1 MSAEVLIGGGFKNF
15 DLFFNA
21 QRRLTRIFWLHG
33 GGGFKNLIFLSPT
46 AAAAGRLKNTSFV
59 NKNSLSIAISYR

>member
-46 AAAAGRLKNTSFV
+46 AAAALGP
-59 NKNSLSIAISYR
+59 SLISGGGWKVKKTLVL